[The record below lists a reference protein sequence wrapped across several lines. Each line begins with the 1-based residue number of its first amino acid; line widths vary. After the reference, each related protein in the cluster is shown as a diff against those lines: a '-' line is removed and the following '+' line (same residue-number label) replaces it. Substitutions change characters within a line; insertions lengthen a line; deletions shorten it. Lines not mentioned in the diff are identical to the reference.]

1 MTQVLIFSNRLIIIK
16 FSLACKLLD
25 LSVIMNS
32 ESFKIGI
39 LNLVTKL
46 NNFNLTYYKISANY
60 HLCT

>member
-1 MTQVLIFSNRLIIIK
+1 MTQILIFSNILIIIK

-46 NNFNLTYYKISANY
+46 NNFNLPGKKIII
-60 HLCT
+60 